1 MDGYIALSYWDL
13 AAASALVFINAGL
26 SVIFRLRLHRSLLIA
41 AIRMVVQ
48 LALVG
53 VVLTTLF
60 SVVSPLWTGLT
71 ALGMVLFAGH
81 EAAQRQERR
90 LSGWWSYGL
99 GTGSMM
105 VSSVVVTVFALLTA
119 LRPNPWYDPRYAIPL
134 LGMILGNCMTGIALG
149 LDTLTTSLVSRRA
162 GVEAQLMLGATR
174 QEAVAPVTRQA
185 LRSALMPTI
194 NSMSA
199 TGVVSLPGMM
209 TGQILGGV
217 PPAEAVKYQILV
229 MFLIAGGTGL
239 GAVTA
244 VLGGVYRLT
253 DGRHRLRLDRLGR
266 PKRGIADR
274 RSTRSDLLI
283 SWQGTAAR
291 CSAPPDR
298 SRRTQYLEIW
308 RGCRRPD
315 VNRPAVASLKAEF
328 SCVRQVQ
335 QIGHGEGC
343 GGSFRSI
350 EQHPLVRSERPSL
363 RPDLAFGRAPRA
375 AAVKDAAANAVCTGG
390 AGAKRPWPSEHG
402 ARLNRSAVRLRVAM
416 PPSCAHVNR
425 PC

>member
-1 MDGYIALSYWDL
+1 MNSYIALNYWDL
-13 AAASALVFINAGL
+13 VAASVLVFINAAL
-26 SVIFRLRLHRSLLIA
+26 SIIFRLRLHRSLLIA

-48 LALVG
+48 LSLVG

-60 SVVSPLWTGLT
+60 SIVSPLWTGLT

-81 EAAQRQERR
+81 EAAQRQERG

-99 GTGSMM
+99 ARARAGTGSMM

-217 PPAEAVKYQILV
+217 SPAEAVKYQILV

-253 DGRHRLRLDRLGR
+253 DGRHRLRLDRL
-266 PKRGIADR
+266 
-274 RSTRSDLLI
+274 
-283 SWQGTAAR
+283 Q
-291 CSAPPDR
+291 
-298 SRRTQYLEIW
+298 
-308 RGCRRPD
+308 
-315 VNRPAVASLKAEF
+315 
-328 SCVRQVQ
+328 
-335 QIGHGEGC
+335 
-343 GGSFRSI
+343 
-350 EQHPLVRSERPSL
+350 
-363 RPDLAFGRAPRA
+363 
-375 AAVKDAAANAVCTGG
+375 
-390 AGAKRPWPSEHG
+390 
-402 ARLNRSAVRLRVAM
+402 
-416 PPSCAHVNR
+416 
-425 PC
+425 

>member
-1 MDGYIALSYWDL
+1 VDSYIALSYWDL
-13 AAASALVFINAGL
+13 AAASVLVFVDAGL

-41 AIRMVVQ
+41 TIRMVVQ
-48 LALVG
+48 LTLVG

-60 SVVSPLWTGLT
+60 SLVSPLWTGL
-71 ALGMVLFAGH
+71 AAIGMVLFAGQ
-81 EAAQRQERR
+81 EAAQRQERG

-99 GTGSMM
+99 GTGCMM
-105 VSSVVVTVFALLTA
+105 VSSVAVTVFALLTA

-134 LGMILGNCMTGIALG
+134 LGMILGNCMTGVALG

-174 QEAVAPVTRQA
+174 REAVAPVTGQA

-253 DGRHRLRLDRLGR
+253 DGRHRLRLDRLR
-266 PKRGIADR
+266 PPK
-274 RSTRSDLLI
+274 
-283 SWQGTAAR
+283 
-291 CSAPPDR
+291 
-298 SRRTQYLEIW
+298 
-308 RGCRRPD
+308 
-315 VNRPAVASLKAEF
+315 PA
-328 SCVRQVQ
+328 
-335 QIGHGEGC
+335 
-343 GGSFRSI
+343 
-350 EQHPLVRSERPSL
+350 
-363 RPDLAFGRAPRA
+363 
-375 AAVKDAAANAVCTGG
+375 
-390 AGAKRPWPSEHG
+390 
-402 ARLNRSAVRLRVAM
+402 
-416 PPSCAHVNR
+416 
-425 PC
+425 